1 MKEPDDRIEQMID
14 QLAAST
20 RSPRG
25 KYKAGESYKI
35 LRSRLFAPRYSIGAK
50 QTLSIAASVILLLA
64 LSWSVYNYMTSVSI
78 LTVSTTADVQ
88 TLTLPDDT
96 EVTLNRY
103 SSLTYPSKFK
113 NKNREVSITGEAY
126 FEVAKDKA
134 HPFIVQTGTVDVEV
148 LGTHFNVEAYPR
160 NAEVRTTLLE
170 GRVAV
175 RSKEKDAEIILSP
188 NESAIYHIANKQLT
202 KEVTTNADNEITWR
216 QGTFVFERQP
226 LGDIVR
232 RLSNAF
238 NTTIVI
244 DDAANAT
251 YKLTASFTNGE
262 TLHEILDLLLPA
274 GGFTYTET
282 NHIIHINKT
291 KTFNYEAN

>member
-1 MKEPDDRIEQMID
+1 MKEPDDRIELIID

-25 KYKAGESYKI
+25 RYKADESYKI
-35 LRSRLFAPRYSIGAK
+35 LRSRLFTGQYRIGAK
-50 QTLSIAASVILLLA
+50 QIISIAASIALLLT
-64 LSWSVYNYMTSVSI
+64 LTWSIYNYMTSVSI
-78 LTVSTTADVQ
+78 LTISTMADIQ
-88 TLTLPDDT
+88 TLTLPDNT

-113 NKNREVSITGEAY
+113 EKNREVSIIGEVY
-126 FEVAKDKA
+126 FEVAKDEK
-134 HPFIVQTGTVDVEV
+134 HPFIVQTGNIDVEV
-148 LGTHFNVEAYPR
+148 LGTHFNVEAYPQ
-160 NAEVRTTLLE
+160 NAEIRTTLLE

-175 RSKEKDAEIILSP
+175 RNKERDVEVILNP
-188 NESAIYHIANKQLT
+188 NESAIYHIANKELS
-202 KEVTTNADNEITWR
+202 KEVTTNAVNEIAWR
-216 QGTFVFERQP
+216 KGEFVFEHQP
-226 LGDIVR
+226 LGEIVCQ
-232 RLSNAF
+232 LSNAF
-238 NTTIVI
+238 NTTIIV

-251 YKLTASFTNGE
+251 YKLTARFTNGE